1 MWGECGLFPGGET
14 PGCGFGSQTRNV
26 SCLEFPSWPPRATH
40 TSLCAGIPRPEQVG
54 TVFRLFLWSDQVG
67 TVYVDCWVRT
77 GGHCFR
83 LILRLEQVG
92 TVYGESWLEQ
102 VFTVYAAS

>member
-1 MWGECGLFPGGET
+1 MSRVPLLAAPGHSHQ
-14 PGCGFGSQTRNV
+14 PLRWHSQTRTGGH
-26 SCLEFPSWPPRATH
+26 L
-40 TSLCAGIPRPEQVG
+40 
-54 TVFRLFLWSDQVG
+54 FRLFLWSEQVG